1 MGRPGL
7 LDYEDKMSKIS
18 GIEAR
23 DGKFLYP
30 TNDTYIGR
38 CMAEYGEWKGELVS
52 KLTNIIPEGG
62 VVVEVGSNIG
72 THTVPIA
79 RRLGPNGK
87 VYAFEPQRLIFQLLC
102 ANLIC
107 NEVYNVFAYNAA
119 VGDRPGEVLVPDL
132 DIGVEENFGAIQVAG
147 NEGLKVELMT
157 IDQLKLDQCDFIK
170 IDAQNFEP
178 QVMLGSFETI
188 NKFSP
193 VIYLE
198 YNYHVRSTINFY
210 IKQFLNGYTAWEYIE
225 PIFKENNYFENK
237 TNHYESI
244 CSLGLILSKNDIP
257 GVTDSLQVVSI

>member
-1 MGRPGL
+1 
-7 LDYEDKMSKIS
+7 MSKIS
-18 GIEAR
+18 GIEAK

-38 CMAEYGEWKGELVS
+38 CMAEYGEWESDLVS
-52 KLTNIIPEGG
+52 KCLRIIPEGG
-62 VVVEVGSNIG
+62 VVVEIGSNIG

-79 RRLGPNGK
+79 RNLGPNGK

-132 DIGVEENFGAIQVAG
+132 DIGLEENFGAVRVAG
-147 NEGLKVELMT
+147 NDGVKVDLMT
-157 IDQLKLDQCDFIK
+157 IDQLKLDRCDFIK
-170 IDAQNFEP
+170 VDAEDFEP
-178 QVMLGSFETI
+178 QVMLGAFETI
-188 NKFSP
+188 NKLSP

-210 IKQFLNGYTAWEYIE
+210 IKQFLKGYTAWEHNE
-225 PIFKENNYFENK
+225 PIFKESNYFENK
-237 TNHYESI
+237 TNHYDSI

-257 GVTDSLQVVSI
+257 GVTDSLQIVSI

>member
-1 MGRPGL
+1 
-7 LDYEDKMSKIS
+7 MSKIS

-30 TNDTYIGR
+30 TNDTYVGK
-38 CMAEYGEWKGELVS
+38 CMAEYGEWKGELVN
-52 KLTNIIPEGG
+52 KLKNIIPEGG

-79 RRLGPNGK
+79 QYLGPNGK

-119 VGDRPGEVLVPDL
+119 VGDRPAEVLVPDL
-132 DIGVEENFGAIQVAG
+132 DIGGEENFGAVQVAG

-157 IDQLKLDQCDFIK
+157 IDQLKLDRCDFIK

-178 QVMLGSFETI
+178 QVMLGSFDTI

-225 PIFKENNYFENK
+225 PVFKENNHFENK
-237 TNHYESI
+237 NNHYDSI
-244 CSLGLILSKNDIP
+244 CSLGLILSKSDIP

>member
-1 MGRPGL
+1 
-7 LDYEDKMSKIS
+7 MSKIS

-30 TNDTYIGR
+30 TNDTYVGK
-38 CMAEYGEWKGELVS
+38 CMAEYGEWKGELVN
-52 KLTNIIPEGG
+52 KLKNIIPEGG

-79 RRLGPNGK
+79 QHLGPNGK

-119 VGDRPGEVLVPDL
+119 VGDRPAEVLVPDL
-132 DIGVEENFGAIQVAG
+132 DIGGEENFGAVQVAG

-157 IDQLKLDQCDFIK
+157 IDQLKLDRCDFIK
-170 IDAQNFEP
+170 VDAQNFEP
-178 QVMLGSFETI
+178 QVMLGSFDTI

-225 PIFKENNYFENK
+225 PVFKENNHFENK
-237 TNHYESI
+237 NNHYDSI
-244 CSLGLILSKNDIP
+244 CSLGLILSKSNIP